1 MILKTILCMMAPYVA
16 KLPFKPDHEPLPD
29 NFKVNETRLKSL
41 KVRLKSKRIL
51 HAYDDI
57 FKEYE
62 KTELLNKSLLMSL
75 WLR

>member
-1 MILKTILCMMAPYVA
+1 MMAPYVA
-16 KLPFKPDHEPLPD
+16 KLPFKPDHVPLPD